1 MSAERVLLKEIM
13 IYFAKGDITIRK
25 FENSGDIAETFH
37 SVQEL
42 LAQPEE
48 ELYQKLLRIEDGIE
62 VEILPSELWQDGY
75 ETGKRTMQPEQDQEP
90 VAWMNDSGGCFLS
103 DGNKYSENWTALYTE
118 PKQPESTAEA
128 IMPNGVC
135 ISNVYA
141 AYEAGR
147 KSVMSEQEPL
157 TNEQKSAEAALEQAL
172 RDSID
177 TEKLMQ
183 ILKDGGILTEVGEQ
197 K

>member
-1 MSAERVLLKEIM
+1 MNKERDLLKEIM

-42 LAQPEE
+42 LAQPEQE
-48 ELYQKLLRIEDGIE
+48 SVYQKLSRIEDGIE

-75 ETGKRTMQPEQDQEP
+75 ETGKRTMQPEQEP

-118 PKQPESTAEA
+118 PK
-128 IMPNGVC
+128 
-135 ISNVYA
+135 
-141 AYEAGR
+141 R
-147 KSVMSEQEPL
+147 EQEPL
-157 TNEQKSAEAALEQAL
+157 TNEQKSVEAALEQAL

-183 ILKDGGILTEVGEQ
+183 ILKDGGILIEVGEQ

>member
-1 MSAERVLLKEIM
+1 MMSRERELLEKVISGDNKGDFFVSYDLYKEI
-13 IYFAKGDITIRK
+13 YEF
-25 FENSGDIAETFH
+25 
-37 SVQEL
+37 
-42 LAQPEE
+42 LAQPE
-48 ELYQKLLRIEDGIE
+48 Q
-62 VEILPSELWQDGY
+62 SN
-75 ETGKRTMQPEQDQEP
+75 EP

-128 IMPNGVC
+128 IMPNGVVC
-135 ISNVYA
+135 CNVYA
-141 AYEAGR
+141 AYQEGR

-183 ILKDGGILTEVGEQ
+183 ILKDGGILIEVGEQ